1 MKVAIEMQD
10 AMLLFHVLVIV
21 FKVYLLGRERGR
33 LYFFLDGSDKIL
45 SIGIYEC

>member
-10 AMLLFHVLVIV
+10 AVLLFLVLVIV

-33 LYFFLDGSDKIL
+33 LYFFLDGS
-45 SIGIYEC
+45 G